1 MEQATSTEVSPD
13 PRQDKV
19 DRLIER
25 AANMMK
31 SQFENERRAK
41 SDHDWF
47 KPMSQTIGLLEESNI
62 EKAQILM
69 KKYQERLES
78 NKASYPKLRWP
89 DLRLVVSEHQQEWGN
104 FD

>member
-1 MEQATSTEVSPD
+1 MYMEATN

-19 DRLIER
+19 IER
-25 AANMMK
+25 MMK
-31 SQFENERRAK
+31 
-41 SDHDWF
+41 
-47 KPMSQTIGLLEESNI
+47 LEESNI

-78 NKASYPKLRWP
+78 NKASYPELRWP
-89 DLRLVVSEHQQEWGN
+89 DLRQVISEHQQEWGK

>member
-1 MEQATSTEVSPD
+1 MYMEATN

-25 AANMMK
+25 AASMLK
-31 SQFENERRAK
+31 SQFENEPSASAK
-41 SDHDWF
+41 SDHNWF
-47 KPMSQTIGLLEESNI
+47 QPLSQTIGQLEESNI

-78 NKASYPKLRWP
+78 NKASYPELKWP
-89 DLRLVVSEHQQEWGN
+89 DLRLVISEHQQEWGN

>member
-1 MEQATSTEVSPD
+1 MYMEATN

-25 AANMMK
+25 AASMLK
-31 SQFENERRAK
+31 SQFENEPSASAK
-41 SDHDWF
+41 SDHNWF
-47 KPMSQTIGLLEESNI
+47 QPLSQTIGQLEESNI

-78 NKASYPKLRWP
+78 NKASYPELRWP
-89 DLRLVVSEHQQEWGN
+89 DLRQVISEHQQEWGK